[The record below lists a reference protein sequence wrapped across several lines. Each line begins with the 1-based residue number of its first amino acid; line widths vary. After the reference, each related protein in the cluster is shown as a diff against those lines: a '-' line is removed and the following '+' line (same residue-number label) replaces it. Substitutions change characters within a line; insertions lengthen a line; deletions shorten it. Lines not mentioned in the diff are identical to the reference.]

1 MKPVVLASTVLLS
14 LAALVGGCPK
24 GPVAVLPAITT
35 TGDVDAVRNAF
46 NADAEHRRVL
56 VLLSPT

>member
-1 MKPVVLASTVLLS
+1 MSRASALAAGVLLAV
-14 LAALVGGCPK
+14 AAAGCPK
-24 GPVAVLPAITT
+24 APRAVLPSIATA
-35 TGDVDAVRNAF
+35 DDLAAVRDAF